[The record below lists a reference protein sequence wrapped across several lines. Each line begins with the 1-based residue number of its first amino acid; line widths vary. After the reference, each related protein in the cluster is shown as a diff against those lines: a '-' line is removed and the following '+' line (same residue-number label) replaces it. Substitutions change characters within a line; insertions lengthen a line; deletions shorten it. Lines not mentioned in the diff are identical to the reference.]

1 MNPEAS
7 SNDAPL
13 SDSTSP
19 VESAAPDAA
28 DLERRGFLKSVG
40 RGAKY
45 AAPTLTVLTFSR
57 ESQGQGFPSP
67 PPFNPSHYY
76 KYYKKK

>member
-1 MNPEAS
+1 VNPEAS

-19 VESAAPDAA
+19 AESAVPDAA
-28 DLERRGFLKSVG
+28 DLERRSFLKSVG

-57 ESQGQGFPSP
+57 ESLGQGYPSP
-67 PPFNPSHYY
+67 PPFDPLYY
-76 KYYKKK
+76 YYKKK

>member
-1 MNPEAS
+1 MNPEAP
-7 SNDAPL
+7 NDTPL

-19 VESAAPDAA
+19 AEIVPDAA
-28 DLERRGFLKSVG
+28 DLERRSFLKSVS

-57 ESQGQGFPSP
+57 ESLGGP
-67 PPFNPSHYY
+67 PPPPSNFDPASYM
-76 KYYKKK
+76 KRQRSVR

>member
-1 MNPEAS
+1 MNPEAP
-7 SNDAPL
+7 NDTPL

-19 VESAAPDAA
+19 AEIVPDDAT
-28 DLERRGFLKSVG
+28 DLERRSFLKSVG

-57 ESQGQGFPSP
+57 ESLGAP
-67 PPFNPSHYY
+67 PPPSGFNPWSYMRRY
-76 KYYKKK
+76 RSVR